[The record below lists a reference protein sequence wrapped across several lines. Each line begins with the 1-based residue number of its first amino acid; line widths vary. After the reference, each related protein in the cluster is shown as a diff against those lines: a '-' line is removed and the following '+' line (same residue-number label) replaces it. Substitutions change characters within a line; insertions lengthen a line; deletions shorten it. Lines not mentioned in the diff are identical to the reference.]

1 MAVVYKNESRLR
13 GHMEIGFVKQI
24 VIRKKYFKKNEW
36 SLNKTKLDF
45 VNLVCLQ
52 KRVEVFENIL
62 QCKQNEPIKNSDL
75 GWISYG

>member
-1 MAVVYKNESRLR
+1 MK
-13 GHMEIGFVKQI
+13 FKQ
-24 VIRKKYFKKNEW
+24 
-36 SLNKTKLDF
+36 NKTGF
-45 VNLVCLQ
+45 CCLVCLQ